1 MKNLFAL
8 SLLLLT
14 AAVSAQPEIDS
25 WVLNQGQYASYW
37 QNTNGS
43 PTNPTFVF
51 YTSTTLADV
60 SKVCFN
66 DSYVWVKSDGM
77 TTNMGQFL
85 NPGAPSAQ
93 NYTFV
98 FPRDPTVPATKTIS
112 PKVGAIGMLVN
123 GVPIYGLSDAH
134 YWNGSNNNGMGVGTW
149 NREVYKAEGFVLDA
163 TLGAHPQ
170 QQGAYHSHAKP
181 YRLYQA
187 GGTDA
192 HSPIVGYAFDG
203 YPVYGPYGYTDPMN
217 PASGI
222 SRMKSGYSQRNITTR
237 TTLPYGV
244 ALNAS
249 QYGPAVSTTYPIGT
263 YVEDYEWLAS
273 NGGDLDIYNGRFCV
287 TPEYPEGIY
296 AYFVTIDVAGTPQF
310 PYYIG
315 IDYYGA
321 PQTADLQMN
330 PNITIPT
337 TSDVNCNLP
346 LAVAQQSRDKMTVY
360 PNPSDGHFTIKLP
373 DLSGAVSVSIF
384 TLDGKLLYNTSGNA
398 GEIPVTLG
406 QIPNAALIL
415 KVVNNGNEY
424 TTRMLMK

>member
-1 MKNLFAL
+1 MKNFFTL
-8 SLLLLT
+8 SLLWLM
-14 AAVSAQPEIDS
+14 AAAWAQPAVDS
-25 WVLNQGQYASYW
+25 WVLNQGQFASYW

-60 SKVCFN
+60 SKVCYN
-66 DSYVWVKSDGM
+66 DDYVWVKSDGM

-85 NPGAPSAQ
+85 NPGVPTAQ

-98 FPRDPTVPATKTIS
+98 FPRNPTVPTTKTVS

-134 YWNGSNNNGMGVGTW
+134 YWNGSNNNSMGVGTW

-187 GGTDA
+187 NGTDA

-203 YPVYGPYGYTDPMN
+203 NPVYGPYGYTDPMDA
-217 PASGI
+217 ASGI

-244 ALNAS
+244 SLNPS
-249 QYGPAVSTTYPIGT
+249 QYGPAVSATYPIGT

-287 TPEYPEGIY
+287 TPEYPQGTY
-296 AYFVTIDVAGTPQF
+296 AYFVTIDAAGTPQF

-337 TSDVNCNLP
+337 TADVNCNLP
-346 LAVAQQSRDKMTVY
+346 LAVAQNDLDKMMVY

-373 DLSGAVSVSIF
+373 DLSGPTSVSLY
-384 TLDGKLLYNTSGNA
+384 TADGKLMYSASADSN
-398 GEIPVTLG
+398 EIPITLEKN
-406 QIPNAALIL
+406 QESVLIL
-415 KVVNNGNEY
+415 KVVNQGNEY
-424 TTRMLMK
+424 VTRMLMK